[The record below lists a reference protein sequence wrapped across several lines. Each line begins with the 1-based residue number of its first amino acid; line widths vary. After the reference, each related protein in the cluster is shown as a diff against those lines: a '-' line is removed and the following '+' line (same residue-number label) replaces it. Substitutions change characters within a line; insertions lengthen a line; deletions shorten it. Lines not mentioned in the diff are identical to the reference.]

1 MPCLKWLFSSA
12 FFLCLLIKNYFYK
25 ICFLPNYHV
34 LKSNG
39 DAAGDEVQVLG
50 GGEHA
55 LAGLECLDGVI
66 LVGASA
72 AWSCPQVSSAAGWV
86 ERAGSRMARTGEQ

>member
-66 LVGASA
+66 LVGEQSCA
-72 AWSCPQVSSAAGWV
+72 AARKDAG
-86 ERAGSRMARTGEQ
+86 RPNPLQ